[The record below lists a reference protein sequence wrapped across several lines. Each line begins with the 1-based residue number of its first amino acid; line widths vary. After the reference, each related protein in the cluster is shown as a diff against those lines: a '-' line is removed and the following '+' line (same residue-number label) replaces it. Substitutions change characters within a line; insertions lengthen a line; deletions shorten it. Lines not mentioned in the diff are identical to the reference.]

1 MVVGAIVALPF
12 GVIDAGAALLRPDI
26 LALGAAV
33 ALLSST
39 LPYAFELIALR
50 RLAASAFAILMS
62 LAPAIAALAGF
73 VLLGQH
79 LSWLELVGIA
89 LVIGASIGAIRG
101 AGRAAAGAAE
111 PMA

>member
-1 MVVGAIVALPF
+1 
-12 GVIDAGAALLRPDI
+12 
-26 LALGAAV
+26 
-33 ALLSST
+33 
-39 LPYAFELIALR
+39 
-50 RLAASAFAILMS
+50 MS